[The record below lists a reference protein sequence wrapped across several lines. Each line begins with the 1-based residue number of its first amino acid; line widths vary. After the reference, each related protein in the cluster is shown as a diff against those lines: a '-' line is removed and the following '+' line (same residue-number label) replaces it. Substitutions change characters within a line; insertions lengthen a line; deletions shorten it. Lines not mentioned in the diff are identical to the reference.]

1 MDGNGKGLRPKAR
14 VGRSGSDILKQD
26 LEIPSTWKLLA
37 FCAEVSHRLQ
47 DIGILGSY
55 PQNATP
61 SHLENSHLTNQ
72 MVSQPTNQSPRQ
84 ILLPYTSKVPQVG
97 STEY

>member
-1 MDGNGKGLRPKAR
+1 MSMDGNGKGLRSKAR

-26 LEIPSTWKLLA
+26 LEFPSTWKLLA

-61 SHLENSHLTNQ
+61 SHLESSHLTNQ
-72 MVSQPTNQSPRQ
+72 MVSQPANQP
-84 ILLPYTSKVPQVG
+84 IT
-97 STEY
+97 